1 MIYFYLLIIWML
13 QRESEVYTVYLPV
26 VRTEQV
32 IEGKKEE
39 DDCGWIYP
47 PLENPPICEF
57 W

>member
-26 VRTEQV
+26 VGQV

-39 DDCGWIYP
+39 EDCGWIYP
-47 PLENPPICEF
+47 PLKKPPICEF